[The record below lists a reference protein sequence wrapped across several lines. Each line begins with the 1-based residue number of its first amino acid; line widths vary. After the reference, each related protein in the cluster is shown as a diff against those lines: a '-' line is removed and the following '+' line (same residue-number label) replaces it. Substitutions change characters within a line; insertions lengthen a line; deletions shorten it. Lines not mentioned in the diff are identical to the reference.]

1 MSQGP
6 QRGIEGPRMATPG
19 ASIQVLVKDGSTEVE
34 VDLVGGNNPQKFP
47 VAPDGTATVPIPPG
61 SSGQILYVVT
71 RRRPI
76 PSVLRVE
83 IVATP

>member
-6 QRGIEGPRMATPG
+6 QRGIEGPRMAVEGTT
-19 ASIQVLVKDGSTEVE
+19 IQVLVKDGSTEVE

>member
-6 QRGIEGPRMATPG
+6 QRGIEGPRMATEG
-19 ASIQVLVKDGSTEVE
+19 TSIQVLVKDGSTEVE
-34 VDLVGGNNPQKFP
+34 VDLVGGNNPQKYP
-47 VAPDGTATVPIPPG
+47 VGPDGTATIPVPPG
-61 SSGQILYVVT
+61 ATNQVLYVVT

-83 IVATP
+83 IVASS

>member
-6 QRGIEGPRMATPG
+6 QRGIEGPRMAAEGT
-19 ASIQVLVKDGSTEVE
+19 SIQVLVKDGSTEVE
-34 VDLVGGNNPQKFP
+34 VDLVGGNNPQKYP
-47 VAPDGTATVPIPPG
+47 VAADGTATIPVPPG

-83 IVATP
+83 IVAFQ